1 MVVTN
6 AKIMIANG
14 QMDPIS
20 VEAFINNLEKSYP
33 GITQQ
38 VMPDGIESYKQNPE
52 VFKDEVSKIPPSD
65 VSGEDQTFELDNDSA
80 DAPEVQTDIATQT
93 VYNSGDT
100 VTYKNAKGETR
111 DAEVVKTLPNG
122 NIQVTLN
129 GATYALTPEQIQA
142 ATQSSDTISDPGD
155 INTDLDVSPQTLVA
169 PDVKAGDNITYR
181 NKKGDTRDAEVI
193 QTLPNGNV
201 QVTLNGATFAL
212 TPAQIAD
219 ATSPPTDASGDPSDT
234 STADFTAPSDAS
246 GDPSDTSTTDFTS
259 PSDASGDPSD
269 TSTTDFTSPSDAS
282 GDPSDTG
289 TTGGGQAG
297 SDDTTTNE
305 PSVDNTETE
314 PKDDEVFDP
323 SAATPIDQQFSDVK
337 VPQSVKDD
345 YAEVLATQN
354 GIKIMQFLDSL
365 PPEQA
370 GSLRVNTPKPGQD
383 GDADDATIATT
394 TTSSRPDALDLPGTS
409 RPDVVADP
417 SQTPAANDPASEPDD
432 GDIPPVADPSQTPAA
447 NDPASEPDDGD
458 IPPVAD
464 PSQTPPEPDP
474 ASEPDDGDIPTTTTA
489 NTPPPGTGTVPVLPP
504 EVKPRDTDTKKGDN
518 VTLLPRELPQRDDTD
533 LDPNDIIIPTTPQ
546 QGSGRGDGQAELDA
560 RREKAR
566 ADQEA
571 KQAELDARR
580 EKARADQAKAN
591 QQANDKFQND
601 RIDRIAQQ
609 SDDQAQ
615 ADKRDAAKKPKV
627 TTTAPKQPVV
637 PNTDTTDTDIDTT
650 DTDIDT
656 TLPKQPVEPDQDTI
670 TVPDDAQKPP
680 ESEITK
686 PKDDENTADEIDKLP
701 VAPVTTIKKKPTV
714 KQTVKTTTKKTK
726 KTPRVGAGLIGDF
739 GDSPSKTQVPQFEP
753 PPAFKDPLD
762 LGKYKRFK

>member
-1 MVVTN
+1 M
-6 AKIMIANG
+6 
-14 QMDPIS
+14 
-20 VEAFINNLEKSYP
+20 
-33 GITQQ
+33 
-38 VMPDGIESYKQNPE
+38 
-52 VFKDEVSKIPPSD
+52 
-65 VSGEDQTFELDNDSA
+65 
-80 DAPEVQTDIATQT
+80 
-93 VYNSGDT
+93 
-100 VTYKNAKGETR
+100 
-111 DAEVVKTLPNG
+111 
-122 NIQVTLN
+122 
-129 GATYALTPEQIQA
+129 
-142 ATQSSDTISDPGD
+142 
-155 INTDLDVSPQTLVA
+155 
-169 PDVKAGDNITYR
+169 
-181 NKKGDTRDAEVI
+181 
-193 QTLPNGNV
+193 
-201 QVTLNGATFAL
+201 
-212 TPAQIAD
+212 
-219 ATSPPTDASGDPSDT
+219 
-234 STADFTAPSDAS
+234 
-246 GDPSDTSTTDFTS
+246 
-259 PSDASGDPSD
+259 
-269 TSTTDFTSPSDAS
+269 
-282 GDPSDTG
+282 
-289 TTGGGQAG
+289 
-297 SDDTTTNE
+297 
-305 PSVDNTETE
+305 
-314 PKDDEVFDP
+314 FDP

-432 GDIPPVADPSQTPAA
+432 GDIPPVADPSQTP
-447 NDPASEPDDGD
+447 
-458 IPPVAD
+458 
-464 PSQTPPEPDP
+464 PEPDP

-489 NTPPPGTGTVPVLPP
+489 NTPPPGTGTVPVLPATVTP
-504 EVKPRDTDTKKGDN
+504 KDTDTKKGDN

-714 KQTVKTTTKKTK
+714 KQTVKTTTKTTK
-726 KTPRVGAGLIGDF
+726 KSPRVGAGLIGDF
-739 GDSPSKTQVPQFEP
+739 GNKKKSPPNILPYIP
-753 PPAFKDPLD
+753 PPPQDDPLD
-762 LGKYKRFK
+762 LGKWKRYK